1 MRKLLI
7 IADDFTGGLDT
18 GVQFAA
24 RGAATRVV
32 TDPDYDFRCAE
43 EDVTVLAVQ
52 TRHLRAEDAY
62 RVVYDAV
69 RRAKLAG
76 VQYIY
81 KKTDSALRGNIG
93 SELSAA
99 LDASGAD
106 AISFVPAFPQM
117 GRTTKQGV
125 HYVAGVPVAQSV
137 FGKDPFEPVRSA
149 EVAGIIR
156 EQSSKPVVLHDL
168 EGNLAPS
175 APGIHVYDA
184 ETDEDLFEIGKGL
197 GEKGLRLCAGCAGF
211 AAVLADI
218 LIPGGA
224 AQAFARLEPSLFVIC
239 GSMNPVTLRQMQQAE
254 ENGFTRVHL
263 NPAQKLDAAWLESEA
278 CRAQVELWM
287 RQAQMGGRF
296 ILDVNDPEGARD
308 TEAYAEAHGLT
319 TQELRA
325 CICAQLAQLMKKLLD
340 GGLDAT
346 LLCTGG
352 DTLLALMSALG
363 VSELT
368 PVGEMSAG
376 VVLTNFTYNKKTYS
390 ILSKSG
396 GFGEPELFCEL
407 ADWIGSGKQK
417 EAQV

>member
-1 MRKLLI
+1 MQKLLM

-43 EDVTVLAVQ
+43 EEVTVLAVQ

-69 RRAKLAG
+69 ARAKLAG

-106 AISFVPAFPQM
+106 AISFVPAFPKM

-137 FGKDPFEPVRSA
+137 FGKDPFEPVRSS

-156 EQSSKPVVLHDL
+156 EQSGKPIVLHDL
-168 EGNLAPS
+168 EENFAPS

-184 ETDEDLFEIGKGL
+184 ETDEDLSKIGKDL

-218 LIPGGA
+218 LMPNGA
-224 AQAFARLEPSLFVIC
+224 AQAFPPLNPSLFVIC
-239 GSMNPVTLRQMQQAE
+239 GSMNPVTLRQMQRAE

-263 NPAQKLDAAWLESEA
+263 NPEQKLDAAWLESED
-278 CRAQVELWM
+278 CRAQVELWLW
-287 RQAQMGGRF
+287 QAQMGGRF
-296 ILDVNDPEGARD
+296 ILDVNDPEGACD

-376 VVLTNFTYNKKTYS
+376 VVLTSFTYNKKTYS

-396 GFGEPELFCEL
+396 GFGEPGLFCEL
-407 ADWIGSGKQK
+407 ADWIRNGKQK